1 MSTTIAA
8 TLLLIPASV
17 AGAAT
22 IKVTTTADDFGGA
35 TECSLREAVTAAN
48 FDAAYGGCKAGSGAD
63 EIRLQSGSV
72 YVRSIDGN
80 GEDGNAT
87 GDLDV
92 TSKVTIGPRKGRATI
107 DALGFDRV
115 LEVLPGADLTLSR
128 ITLTGATETY
138 PPTVVDGMG
147 VRNTGGKLKTSRV
160 KIIGN
165 RTLGNSANNGG
176 GLVIA
181 GGKTILDRTTIA
193 DNVADNVGGGIALYQ
208 GNLTIKR
215 SSIAG
220 NASGYSG
227 GGLYL
232 GGSSFDRDV
241 IKIQDSTI
249 AGNEAGDNG
258 GGIYASVYGTSGG
271 GTDEAKLTNV
281 TISGNASDRSGGGVY
296 QYVGQVSLLSSTV
309 TANTADADAS
319 GADDHGGGLFGSI
332 SFRNSIVFGNED
344 LNPVDP
350 LADCGN
356 SGSGGHN
363 VIGAGTGCVKGDG
376 DRTGNPK
383 LKPLSKNGGPTATHA
398 LRKGSSAIGL
408 ASKRDSPKRD
418 QRGVR
423 RDKHPDSG
431 AYEFEK

>member
-8 TLLLIPASV
+8 TLLLVPASV

-128 ITLTGATETY
+128 VTLTGATETY
-138 PPTVVDGMG
+138 PPNVVDGMG

-181 GGKTILDRTTIA
+181 GGKTILDPDHDRRQRRRQRRRGHRPLPGEPDDQA
-193 DNVADNVGGGIALYQ
+193 ELHRRERERVLRRRALPRRQ
-208 GNLTIKR
+208 
-215 SSIAG
+215 
-220 NASGYSG
+220 
-227 GGLYL
+227 
-232 GGSSFDRDV
+232 
-241 IKIQDSTI
+241 
-249 AGNEAGDNG
+249 
-258 GGIYASVYGTSGG
+258 
-271 GTDEAKLTNV
+271 
-281 TISGNASDRSGGGVY
+281 
-296 QYVGQVSLLSSTV
+296 LL
-309 TANTADADAS
+309 
-319 GADDHGGGLFGSI
+319 
-332 SFRNSIVFGNED
+332 R
-344 LNPVDP
+344 P
-350 LADCGN
+350 
-356 SGSGGHN
+356 
-363 VIGAGTGCVKGDG
+363 
-376 DRTGNPK
+376 
-383 LKPLSKNGGPTATHA
+383 
-398 LRKGSSAIGL
+398 
-408 ASKRDSPKRD
+408 
-418 QRGVR
+418 
-423 RDKHPDSG
+423 
-431 AYEFEK
+431 